1 MWQAAR
7 VWAPGAGSLALDDPD
22 GDGLKNLVEFALNT
36 HPENESGEQAPAVRR
51 VGSELHFEYRQR
63 SQLSGTMII
72 PEWSEDLSQWHETA
86 VITTVQALDTQTELK
101 RAVITGAGNDQ
112 LFVRLRVTGP

>member
-1 MWQAAR
+1 M
-7 VWAPGAGSLALDDPD
+7 
-22 GDGLKNLVEFALNT
+22 
-36 HPENESGEQAPAVRR
+36 
-51 VGSELHFEYRQR
+51 GSELHFEYRQR